1 MMEKITKKVV
11 LTFAIVCSVSLNLGA
26 VPARPTP
33 VVITQADG
41 TKLELTVKGDEF
53 FHYMTTSDGYVVSDK
68 DGIFYYALFS
78 GNAMVLSSVKAN
90 DPSRRTAEERKFVS
104 SMAVTAPPAGYSLSS
119 RRMSGASRVGGLTT
133 GFPTKGEI
141 RSLVILANFS
151 DTQFQSPA
159 ANSDFSDM
167 LNQSGYSQNG
177 ATGSALDFFL
187 ESSSGQFTPVFDVV
201 GPVTLSRPC
210 SYYGE
215 NKADGDD
222 NDAEGMI
229 AEACRLAD
237 EVGVNF
243 ADYDYN
249 NDNIVDNVF
258 VFYAGTNEADGGG
271 ADKIWPHRFNLE
283 LGEAVFDGKSVY
295 VYACTSELKMTS
307 SGPEMAGIG
316 TFCHE
321 FSHVLGIPDFYDT
334 DGYTG
339 GYSEGVGTW
348 SIMDQGPYNN
358 EGRTPPVF
366 NAMERSI
373 AGWIELE
380 EIVNTGD
387 YVLNDLQEYNE
398 AYMLSTDTGG
408 EFFVLENRQ
417 NSHGWDAYLPGHGM
431 LIYHVDRSDRM
442 VVGLSAIDRW
452 EYNWPNNVSSHECF
466 RIIPALLNAG
476 LGDEASMPW
485 PGASGYDEF
494 SRKSLPANTSWSGE
508 NIPAELFSISEEAGT
523 IYFRA
528 VTPEGE
534 IVPVSGVELSARQ
547 KVIVYDTVQVRAH
560 IIPENAHNQKVTWYS
575 ESPEILSVDT
585 LGLVKALSKGTGVIR
600 AVTED
605 GEFADEIEI
614 TVTDGMLLRARTVTS
629 SGFPLEGIPVQME
642 SGTDSYTFTSGPGG
656 VFSQE
661 GIVPGEYLMEVS
673 GQDYPV
679 QRKVITI
686 VEGASVCDI
695 ILFSAEELEKGTG
708 VLNPS
713 VVEYENSAYLTW
725 KPTGA
730 LRYRVEWYPAEEPE
744 NVEYIF
750 TEVYKADITGLKR
763 DTEYE
768 AIVYVNDGI
777 TDGDFKKLSFRT
789 ALPFSEYPLI
799 LLNSIYLEGETIILK
814 AANIPEGAVMEWYVD
829 GEPFTGELELKNPE
843 YRIDLVLSTD
853 SDTAVVTKYISVV
866 KQNKE

>member
-1 MMEKITKKVV
+1 M
-11 LTFAIVCSVSLNLGA
+11 
-26 VPARPTP
+26 
-33 VVITQADG
+33 
-41 TKLELTVKGDEF
+41 
-53 FHYMTTSDGYVVSDK
+53 
-68 DGIFYYALFS
+68 
-78 GNAMVLSSVKAN
+78 
-90 DPSRRTAEERKFVS
+90 
-104 SMAVTAPPAGYSLSS
+104 
-119 RRMSGASRVGGLTT
+119 
-133 GFPTKGEI
+133 
-141 RSLVILANFS
+141 
-151 DTQFQSPA
+151 
-159 ANSDFSDM
+159 
-167 LNQSGYSQNG
+167 
-177 ATGSALDFFL
+177 
-187 ESSSGQFTPVFDVV
+187 
-201 GPVTLSRPC
+201 
-210 SYYGE
+210 
-215 NKADGDD
+215 
-222 NDAEGMI
+222 
-229 AEACRLAD
+229 
-237 EVGVNF
+237 
-243 ADYDYN
+243 
-249 NDNIVDNVF
+249 
-258 VFYAGTNEADGGG
+258 
-271 ADKIWPHRFNLE
+271 
-283 LGEAVFDGKSVY
+283 
-295 VYACTSELKMTS
+295 
-307 SGPEMAGIG
+307 
-316 TFCHE
+316 
-321 FSHVLGIPDFYDT
+321 
-334 DGYTG
+334 
-339 GYSEGVGTW
+339 
-348 SIMDQGPYNN
+348 
-358 EGRTPPVF
+358 
-366 NAMERSI
+366 
-373 AGWIELE
+373 
-380 EIVNTGD
+380 
-387 YVLNDLQEYNE
+387 
-398 AYMLSTDTGG
+398 
-408 EFFVLENRQ
+408 
-417 NSHGWDAYLPGHGM
+417 
-431 LIYHVDRSDRM
+431 
-442 VVGLSAIDRW
+442 
-452 EYNWPNNVSSHECF
+452 
-466 RIIPALLNAG
+466 LNAG

-560 IIPENAHNQKVTWYS
+560 IIPESAHNQKVTWYS

-750 TEVYKADITGLKR
+750 T
-763 DTEYE
+763 
-768 AIVYVNDGI
+768 
-777 TDGDFKKLSFRT
+777 GDFKKLSFRT

>member
-1 MMEKITKKVV
+1 
-11 LTFAIVCSVSLNLGA
+11 
-26 VPARPTP
+26 
-33 VVITQADG
+33 
-41 TKLELTVKGDEF
+41 
-53 FHYMTTSDGYVVSDK
+53 
-68 DGIFYYALFS
+68 
-78 GNAMVLSSVKAN
+78 
-90 DPSRRTAEERKFVS
+90 
-104 SMAVTAPPAGYSLSS
+104 
-119 RRMSGASRVGGLTT
+119 
-133 GFPTKGEI
+133 
-141 RSLVILANFS
+141 
-151 DTQFQSPA
+151 
-159 ANSDFSDM
+159 
-167 LNQSGYSQNG
+167 
-177 ATGSALDFFL
+177 
-187 ESSSGQFTPVFDVV
+187 
-201 GPVTLSRPC
+201 
-210 SYYGE
+210 
-215 NKADGDD
+215 
-222 NDAEGMI
+222 
-229 AEACRLAD
+229 
-237 EVGVNF
+237 
-243 ADYDYN
+243 
-249 NDNIVDNVF
+249 
-258 VFYAGTNEADGGG
+258 
-271 ADKIWPHRFNLE
+271 
-283 LGEAVFDGKSVY
+283 
-295 VYACTSELKMTS
+295 MTS

-398 AYMLSTDTGG
+398 AYMLSTDTEG

-768 AIVYVNDGI
+768 AIVYENDGI

-789 ALPFSEYPLI
+789 ALPFSEYPLV